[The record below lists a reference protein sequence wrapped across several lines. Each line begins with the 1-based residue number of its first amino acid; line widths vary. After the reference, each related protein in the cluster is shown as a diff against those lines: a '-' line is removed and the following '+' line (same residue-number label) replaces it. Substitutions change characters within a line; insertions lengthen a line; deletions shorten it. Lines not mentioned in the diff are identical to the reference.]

1 MKLDKRTK
9 DVMMALVLGIIIGA
23 IVYFV
28 QRKFSRE
35 GYEGE
40 EGEETEEVEETE
52 KTEKTEKGEQAD
64 LDEAVEETAGD
75 LADAEAVVEA
85 LIAESQ
91 DVGEEEIDE
100 FEEDLTLAQTIDDLE
115 LPGDDEMDED
125 LDEDLDEAEIEAELE
140 AGESPEIDI
149 AAMAQ
154 EAIVSEITKALK
166 K

>member
-40 EGEETEEVEETE
+40 EDEEVEETE
-52 KTEKTEKGEQAD
+52 ETEETEEGEQAD
-64 LDEAVEETAGD
+64 LEEDVEKTAGD

>member
-40 EGEETEEVEETE
+40 ETEETEETEDAEEVDVDE
-52 KTEKTEKGEQAD
+52 KVK
-64 LDEAVEETAGD
+64 ETADD
-75 LADAEAVVEA
+75 LAEAEAAVEA

-115 LPGDDEMDED
+115 LPGGDEMED
-125 LDEDLDEAEIEAELE
+125 DLEDAEIEAELE
-140 AGESPEIDI
+140 EGDSPEIDI

>member
-40 EGEETEEVEETE
+40 ETEETEETEDAEEVDVDE
-52 KTEKTEKGEQAD
+52 KVK
-64 LDEAVEETAGD
+64 ETADD
-75 LADAEAVVEA
+75 LAEAEAAVEA

-115 LPGDDEMDED
+115 LPGGDEMED
-125 LDEDLDEAEIEAELE
+125 DLEDAEIEAELE
-140 AGESPEIDI
+140 DKNTPEIDI

>member
-40 EGEETEEVEETE
+40 EGEEGEEIEEGEDTEDTEEADLEEEVEETA
-52 KTEKTEKGEQAD
+52 GE
-64 LDEAVEETAGD
+64 LE
-75 LADAEAVVEA
+75 DAEAAVEA

-100 FEEDLTLAQTIDDLE
+100 FEEDLTLAQTVDDLE

-125 LDEDLDEAEIEAELE
+125 LDDAELGEELE
-140 AGESPEIDI
+140 AEESPEIDI

>member
-1 MKLDKRTK
+1 M
-9 DVMMALVLGIIIGA
+9 DVD
-23 IVYFV
+23 
-28 QRKFSRE
+28 
-35 GYEGE
+35 
-40 EGEETEEVEETE
+40 E
-52 KTEKTEKGEQAD
+52 KVK
-64 LDEAVEETAGD
+64 ETADD
-75 LADAEAVVEA
+75 LAEAEAVVEA

-100 FEEDLTLAQTIDDLE
+100 FEEDLTLAQTIDDLK

-125 LDEDLDEAEIEAELE
+125 LEDAEIESKLQDKNT
-140 AGESPEIDI
+140 PEIDI

>member
-23 IVYFV
+23 VVYFV

-40 EGEETEEVEETE
+40 EGEETEEEEEETKEGELAE
-52 KTEKTEKGEQAD
+52 KA
-64 LDEAVEETAGD
+64 DEAADD
-75 LADAEAVVEA
+75 LAEAEAAVEA

-100 FEEDLTLAQTIDDLE
+100 FEENLALAQTINELE
-115 LPGDDEMDED
+115 LPGDDEMED
-125 LDEDLDEAEIEAELE
+125 DLEDVEMEAELE
-140 AGESPEIDI
+140 DKESPEIDI

>member
-35 GYEGE
+35 GYK
-40 EGEETEEVEETE
+40 GEETEETEEVYVDE
-52 KTEKTEKGEQAD
+52 KVK
-64 LDEAVEETAGD
+64 ETADD

-100 FEEDLTLAQTIDDLE
+100 FEEDLTLAQTIDDLK

-125 LDEDLDEAEIEAELE
+125 LEDAEIEAKLQDKNT
-140 AGESPEIDI
+140 PEIDI

>member
-35 GYEGE
+35 GYK
-40 EGEETEEVEETE
+40 GEETEETEETE
-52 KTEKTEKGEQAD
+52 EVDVDEKVK
-64 LDEAVEETAGD
+64 ETADD

-100 FEEDLTLAQTIDDLE
+100 FEEDLTLAQTIDDLK

-125 LDEDLDEAEIEAELE
+125 LEDAEIEAKLQDKNT
-140 AGESPEIDI
+140 PEIDI

>member
-23 IVYFV
+23 VVYFV

-40 EGEETEEVEETE
+40 EGEETEDTEDTEDTEETE
-52 KTEKTEKGEQAD
+52 ETEEVD
-64 LDEAVEETAGD
+64 LDEKVKETADD
-75 LADAEAVVEA
+75 LAEAEAAVEA

-100 FEEDLTLAQTIDDLE
+100 FEEDLALAQTIDELE
-115 LPGDDEMDED
+115 LPGGDEMEDDLEDAEMEDDLEDE
-125 LDEDLDEAEIEAELE
+125 
-140 AGESPEIDI
+140 ESPEIDI

>member
-35 GYEGE
+35 GYK
-40 EGEETEEVEETE
+40 GEETEETEETE
-52 KTEKTEKGEQAD
+52 EVDVDEKVK
-64 LDEAVEETAGD
+64 ETADD
-75 LADAEAVVEA
+75 LAEAEAVVEA

-100 FEEDLTLAQTIDDLE
+100 FEEDLTLAQTIDDLK

-125 LDEDLDEAEIEAELE
+125 LEDAEIEAELQDKNT
-140 AGESPEIDI
+140 PEIDI

>member
-40 EGEETEEVEETE
+40 EGEETEEEEVETE
-52 KTEKTEKGEQAD
+52 EGELAEEAKEAAD
-64 LDEAVEETAGD
+64 D
-75 LADAEAVVEA
+75 LAEAEAVVEA
-85 LIAESQ
+85 LVAESQ

-125 LDEDLDEAEIEAELE
+125 LDEAEIEAELE
-140 AGESPEIDI
+140 EGDSPEIDI

>member
-40 EGEETEEVEETE
+40 EGEETEDAEDTEETE
-52 KTEKTEKGEQAD
+52 DAEEVDVDEKVK
-64 LDEAVEETAGD
+64 ETADD
-75 LADAEAVVEA
+75 LAEAEAVVEA

-115 LPGDDEMDED
+115 LPGGDEMED
-125 LDEDLDEAEIEAELE
+125 DLEDAEIEAELE
-140 AGESPEIDI
+140 EGDSPEIDI

>member
-40 EGEETEEVEETE
+40 EGEETEEVE
-52 KTEKTEKGEQAD
+52 KTEKTKKGEQAD

-75 LADAEAVVEA
+75 LADAEAIVEA

-125 LDEDLDEAEIEAELE
+125 LDKAEIEAELE
-140 AGESPEIDI
+140 AKESPEIDI

>member
-40 EGEETEEVEETE
+40 ETEETEEEVETE
-52 KTEKTEKGEQAD
+52 DTEEVDVDEK
-64 LDEAVEETAGD
+64 VKETADD
-75 LADAEAVVEA
+75 LAEAEAAVEA

-115 LPGDDEMDED
+115 LPGGDEMED
-125 LDEDLDEAEIEAELE
+125 DLEDAEIEAELE
-140 AGESPEIDI
+140 EGDSPEIDI

>member
-40 EGEETEEVEETE
+40 ETEETDETEETEETEEVDVDE
-52 KTEKTEKGEQAD
+52 KVK
-64 LDEAVEETAGD
+64 ETADD
-75 LADAEAVVEA
+75 LAEAEAVVEA

-125 LDEDLDEAEIEAELE
+125 LKDAEIEAELE
-140 AGESPEIDI
+140 DKNTPEIDI

>member
-40 EGEETEEVEETE
+40 EGEETEDAEDTEETE
-52 KTEKTEKGEQAD
+52 DAEEVDVDEKVK
-64 LDEAVEETAGD
+64 ETADD
-75 LADAEAVVEA
+75 LAEAEAAVEA

-115 LPGDDEMDED
+115 LPGGDEMED
-125 LDEDLDEAEIEAELE
+125 DLEDVEMEEELE
-140 AGESPEIDI
+140 DGESPEIDI

>member
-35 GYEGE
+35 GYK
-40 EGEETEEVEETE
+40 GEETEETEETE
-52 KTEKTEKGEQAD
+52 EVDVDEKVK
-64 LDEAVEETAGD
+64 ETADD

-100 FEEDLTLAQTIDDLE
+100 FEEDLTLAQTIDDLK

-125 LDEDLDEAEIEAELE
+125 LEDAEIEAELQDKNT
-140 AGESPEIDI
+140 PEIDI

>member
-40 EGEETEEVEETE
+40 EGEETEDAEDTEETGDTEETE
-52 KTEKTEKGEQAD
+52 DAEEVDVDEKVK
-64 LDEAVEETAGD
+64 ETADD
-75 LADAEAVVEA
+75 LAEAEAAVEA

-115 LPGDDEMDED
+115 LPGGDEMED
-125 LDEDLDEAEIEAELE
+125 DLEDVEMEEELE
-140 AGESPEIDI
+140 DGESPEIDI

>member
-40 EGEETEEVEETE
+40 EGEEVEEGEDTEEGEE
-52 KTEKTEKGEQAD
+52 AD
-64 LDEAVEETAGD
+64 LEEEVEETAGD
-75 LADAEAVVEA
+75 LEDAEAAVEA

-100 FEEDLTLAQTIDDLE
+100 FEEDLTLAQTVDDLE

-125 LDEDLDEAEIEAELE
+125 LDDAELGEELE
-140 AGESPEIDI
+140 AEESPEIDI

>member
-40 EGEETEEVEETE
+40 ETEETEDTEDTEETE
-52 KTEKTEKGEQAD
+52 DAEEVDVDEKVK
-64 LDEAVEETAGD
+64 ETADD

-115 LPGDDEMDED
+115 LPGGDEMED
-125 LDEDLDEAEIEAELE
+125 DLEDVEMEEELE
-140 AGESPEIDI
+140 DGESPEIDI

>member
-40 EGEETEEVEETE
+40 EDEEVEETE
-52 KTEKTEKGEQAD
+52 DTEETEETEEGEQAD
-64 LDEAVEETAGD
+64 LEEEVEKTAGD

-125 LDEDLDEAEIEAELE
+125 LDEAEIEAELE

>member
-40 EGEETEEVEETE
+40 EGEETEETEETE
-52 KTEKTEKGEQAD
+52 EVDVDEKVK
-64 LDEAVEETAGD
+64 ETADD

-115 LPGDDEMDED
+115 LPGGDEMED
-125 LDEDLDEAEIEAELE
+125 DLEDAEMEAELE
-140 AGESPEIDI
+140 DGESPEIDI

>member
-40 EGEETEEVEETE
+40 EGEETEDTEEEVETEETE
-52 KTEKTEKGEQAD
+52 ETEEVDVDEK
-64 LDEAVEETAGD
+64 VKETADD
-75 LADAEAVVEA
+75 LAEAEAAVEA

-100 FEEDLTLAQTIDDLE
+100 FEEDLALAQTIDDLE
-115 LPGDDEMDED
+115 LPGGDEMEDDLEDAEMEADLEDE
-125 LDEDLDEAEIEAELE
+125 
-140 AGESPEIDI
+140 ESPEIDI

>member
-23 IVYFV
+23 VVYFV

-40 EGEETEEVEETE
+40 EGEETEDTEDTEDTEETE
-52 KTEKTEKGEQAD
+52 ETEEVD
-64 LDEAVEETAGD
+64 LDEKVKETADD
-75 LADAEAVVEA
+75 LAEAEAAVEA

-100 FEEDLTLAQTIDDLE
+100 FEEDLALAQTIDELE
-115 LPGDDEMDED
+115 LPGGDEMED
-125 LDEDLDEAEIEAELE
+125 DLEDVEMEAELE
-140 AGESPEIDI
+140 DEDEESPEIDI

>member
-40 EGEETEEVEETE
+40 EGEETEETEETE
-52 KTEKTEKGEQAD
+52 EVDVDEKVK
-64 LDEAVEETAGD
+64 ETADD

-125 LDEDLDEAEIEAELE
+125 LEDTEIEAELE
-140 AGESPEIDI
+140 EGDSPEIDI

>member
-40 EGEETEEVEETE
+40 ETEETDETEETEETEEVDVDE
-52 KTEKTEKGEQAD
+52 KVK
-64 LDEAVEETAGD
+64 ETADD
-75 LADAEAVVEA
+75 LAEAEAVVEA

-115 LPGDDEMDED
+115 LPGDDEMDKDLED
-125 LDEDLDEAEIEAELE
+125 AEIEAELE
-140 AGESPEIDI
+140 EGDSPEIDI

>member
-40 EGEETEEVEETE
+40 ETEETEDTEDTEETE
-52 KTEKTEKGEQAD
+52 DAEDAEEVDVDEKVK
-64 LDEAVEETAGD
+64 ETADD

-115 LPGDDEMDED
+115 LPGGDEMED
-125 LDEDLDEAEIEAELE
+125 DLEDVEMEEELE
-140 AGESPEIDI
+140 DGESPEIDI

>member
-40 EGEETEEVEETE
+40 EDEDTEETEETDETEDAEETEEVDVDE
-52 KTEKTEKGEQAD
+52 KVK
-64 LDEAVEETAGD
+64 ETADD
-75 LADAEAVVEA
+75 LAEAEAVVEA

-115 LPGDDEMDED
+115 LPGGDEMED
-125 LDEDLDEAEIEAELE
+125 DLEDAEIEAELE
-140 AGESPEIDI
+140 EGDSPEIDI

>member
-40 EGEETEEVEETE
+40 EGEETEDTEDTEDTEETE
-52 KTEKTEKGEQAD
+52 ETEEVD
-64 LDEAVEETAGD
+64 LDEKVKETADD
-75 LADAEAVVEA
+75 LAEAEAAVEA

-100 FEEDLTLAQTIDDLE
+100 FEEDLALAQTIDELE
-115 LPGDDEMDED
+115 LPGGDEMEDDLEDVEMEDDLDDE
-125 LDEDLDEAEIEAELE
+125 
-140 AGESPEIDI
+140 ESPEIDI

>member
-40 EGEETEEVEETE
+40 EGKETENTEETEEGELAEEAE
-52 KTEKTEKGEQAD
+52 EAAD
-64 LDEAVEETAGD
+64 D
-75 LADAEAVVEA
+75 LAEAEAVVEA

-125 LDEDLDEAEIEAELE
+125 LEDAEIEAGLE
-140 AGESPEIDI
+140 DKNTPEIDI

>member
-40 EGEETEEVEETE
+40 EGEETEDAEETE
-52 KTEKTEKGEQAD
+52 ETEDAEEVDVDEK
-64 LDEAVEETAGD
+64 VKETADD
-75 LADAEAVVEA
+75 LAEAEAAVEA

-115 LPGDDEMDED
+115 LPGGDEMED
-125 LDEDLDEAEIEAELE
+125 DLEDAEIEAELE
-140 AGESPEIDI
+140 EGDSPEIDI